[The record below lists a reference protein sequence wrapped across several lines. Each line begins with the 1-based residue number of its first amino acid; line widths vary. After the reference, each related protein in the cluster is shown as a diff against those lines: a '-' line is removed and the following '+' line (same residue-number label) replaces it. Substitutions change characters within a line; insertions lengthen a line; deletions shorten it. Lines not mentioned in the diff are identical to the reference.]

1 MKKNIHPVKSQRVT
15 EVFNSCG
22 DWSKILVVPIDFG
35 KREHAAQ
42 FCLGNGVYLLGKALR
57 INNTPAGADY
67 LKSRLDKIIKRH
79 RLLKEHILIVSED
92 PPNYLVNFIHRFR
105 SLGYDWMRVNAH
117 EAKMLRTTLRGSSDQ
132 IDLSGITQALCNHRA
147 KELEQFDEIYHGM
160 KRAARS
166 RRNFVRQETAA
177 KNRIHDCVDV
187 LLPGFLNERESGL
200 VPFSEASLWL
210 MEKEFSPMRISRMR
224 FETLVKNLRRR
235 RVHKPEAK
243 ASKLKALAKSTL
255 PAPEPLIE
263 YHQRS
268 LAVKVGLL
276 RFTRS
281 SVKVEENEMAR
292 RLVRT
297 PGFYLTSCPGV
308 GVPLAG
314 HIMGELGSPCRWLPV
329 DNTAS
334 YAGIVCRE
342 SQTGGKDNPPVKGPL
357 PQDCNHILRDY
368 LLQAAHHVGTT
379 AMPPAVEETGV
390 DREHT
395 LYKHHLRLTNAD
407 SCSRLGTAKK
417 FLKVARCLIRQERF
431 YMPAGWLA
439 DDPDVDPE
447 SFLTFFER
455 TLEVVKN
462 KWKGYDLS
470 GVDPDENRLLKE
482 EKNIQG
488 ARELRRLNVMN
499 K

>member
-22 DWSKILVVPIDFG
+22 DWSKILVVPVDFG

-42 FCLGNGVYLLGKALR
+42 FCLGNGVYLLGNALR
-57 INNTPAGADY
+57 IKNTPAGAEY
-67 LKSRLDKIIKRH
+67 LRSRLDKIIKRH
-79 RLLKEHILIVSED
+79 HLLKEHVLIVSED
-92 PPNYLVNFIHRFR
+92 PPNYLLNFIHQFR
-105 SLGYDWMRVNAH
+105 ALGYDWMRVNAR
-117 EAKMLRTTLRGSSDQ
+117 EAKMLRTTLRGSSDP

-147 KELEQFDEIYHGM
+147 KELEEFDEIYHAM
-160 KRAARS
+160 KRASRS

-200 VPFSEASLWL
+200 IPFSEASLWL
-210 MEKEFSPMRISRMR
+210 MEKEFSPMKIFRMR
-224 FETLVKNLRRR
+224 FDTLVRNLRRR
-235 RVHKPEAK
+235 RVQKPESK
-243 ASKLKALAKSTL
+243 AERLKALAKSAL
-255 PAPEPLIE
+255 PAPGPLID

-268 LAVKVGLL
+268 LSVKVGLP
-276 RFTRS
+276 RS
-281 SVKVEENEMAR
+281 VRASLTSEENEMAR

-314 HIMGELGSPCRWLPV
+314 HIMGELGPPSRWLPI

-342 SQTGGKDNPPVKGPL
+342 NQTGGRDNPPVKGPL
-357 PQDCNHILRDY
+357 PHDCNHILRDY
-368 LLQAAHHVGTT
+368 LLQIAHHVGTT
-379 AMPPAVEETGV
+379 ATPPSVEEIGV

-395 LYKHHLRLTNAD
+395 LYKHHLRLMNAN
-407 SCSRLGTAKK
+407 SCSRLATAKK
-417 FLKVARCLIRQERF
+417 FLKVARCLVREERF
-431 YMPAGWLA
+431 YMPIEWLGA
-439 DDPDVDPE
+439 DPKVDPE
-447 SFLTFFER
+447 TWMSFFER
-455 TLEVVKN
+455 MLEVVKK

-470 GVDPDENRLLKE
+470 GIDPDENRLLKE
-482 EKNIQG
+482 ERHIND